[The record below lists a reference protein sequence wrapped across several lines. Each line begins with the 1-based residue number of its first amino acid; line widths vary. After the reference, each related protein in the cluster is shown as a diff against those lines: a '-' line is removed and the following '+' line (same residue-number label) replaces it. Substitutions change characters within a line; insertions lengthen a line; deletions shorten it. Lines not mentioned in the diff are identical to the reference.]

1 MKIFAHRGYSS
12 KYPENTMAAF
22 KAVAKLPVDGV
33 ELDVHL
39 TKYNQVVVIHDEK
52 INRTSNG
59 KGYVKDMTLKDL
71 RKFDFGSWFS
81 SKFRGEKIP
90 TLQEVLQLFKDTHH
104 RINIELKSDSFIYSG
119 LEELVLKEIE
129 EFGARDRI
137 LISSFD
143 HEAVKRMVEI
153 APDIESAPL
162 FSHGI
167 LNMVRYRSLIPSKSL
182 HVSFRAAT
190 RRPVLEAIKAKVPV
204 RVYTINKK
212 EQAEVL
218 FNLGAEAII
227 TDYPEE
233 MLDFIKSK
241 KFKKSELEG

>member
-22 KAVAKLPVDGV
+22 EAAAKLPVYGI

-39 TKYNQVVVIHDEK
+39 TKDNQVVVIHDEK

-59 KGYVKDMTLKDL
+59 KGYVKDMTLQEL

-81 SKFRGEKIP
+81 KKFRGEKIP

-104 RINIELKSDSFIYSG
+104 RINIELKSDIFIYSG

-129 EFGARDRI
+129 QFGSTDRFI
-137 LISSFD
+137 ISSFD
-143 HEAVKRMVEI
+143 HEAVQRM
-153 APDIESAPL
+153 ARLSPNIECAPL

-167 LNMVRYRSLIPSKSL
+167 LNMVRYRSYIPSKGL
-182 HVSFRAAT
+182 HVSYKAAK
-190 RRPVLEAIKAKVPV
+190 RRPVLEAIKANVPV

-218 FNLGAEAII
+218 LNLGADAIF
-227 TDYPEE
+227 TDDPEE
-233 MLDFIKSK
+233 MYKFVKDFH
-241 KFKKSELEG
+241 EL